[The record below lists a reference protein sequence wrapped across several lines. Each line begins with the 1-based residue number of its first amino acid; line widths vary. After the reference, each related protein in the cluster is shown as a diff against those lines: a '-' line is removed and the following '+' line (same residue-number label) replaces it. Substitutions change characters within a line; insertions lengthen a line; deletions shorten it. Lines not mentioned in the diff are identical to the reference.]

1 MSTTIV
7 TTRRRDQTTTST
19 ASRRQPSTFSTLR
32 YSSTKP
38 SPSSGDPSPT
48 PLPTNFASDFS
59 FVVFET
65 KTPSPS
71 PSATDTNSQS
81 SPVGSTIAASESC
94 STDNDCAANTI
105 CSSAKCAGVNDAAP
119 FGGSGPEPT
128 SQLSTGAAIGVG
140 VGLVAVVALLVA
152 LGFWFRRFRRSR
164 ERLESTEAAS
174 GNRHRSTS
182 TATDQKT
189 LVASLPSSPQSRA
202 LNLQRSMNAGPDF
215 FAKTNREKMGHRRPE
230 STYQVNGRNSTEKAL
245 PLPPLNGVPLATA
258 PTDSRLYAVNVN
270 INKSMIFDDDM
281 MNAVNALRATE
292 TPRHSSP
299 LRAPT
304 PRYRF
309 EEYVP
314 PVTST
319 PPISISPAQAPTPT
333 PASAPAPAPAPAP
346 ALGPDLNKRNSE
358 YELDQYP
365 RKTDIRSVRTASISD
380 VSSISDSAPPSPIV
394 NSIAPQLPLPDLP
407 PPSARLSFRSYDW
420 YQDIIGEPPT
430 PTVRSRSPART
441 PTQATFPEPLSPSK
455 KKPTHLEPSLMPA
468 PLSPGLH
475 TSTPGLHLHP
485 SSAALPSPTNTNFR
499 LSPSVYTPPPRR
511 DTSPTPS
518 ITAMPGRGSG
528 QNSGRNSKRA
538 SVRASV
544 RASMRASLRASRLST
559 MTKNTHESRS
569 WLPED
574 GLYLSEEGE
583 FTPYEYDTFGRR
595 SEDSRP
601 TSYSP
606 L

>member
-32 YSSTKP
+32 QSTTA
-38 SPSSGDPSPT
+38 SALSTADSSPT

-59 FVVFET
+59 FIVFET
-65 KTPSPS
+65 NTPTPS
-71 PSATDTNSQS
+71 AVDTSIQS
-81 SPVGSTIAASESC
+81 SPVGSPAAASKTC
-94 STDNDCAANTI
+94 STDNDCTVNTI
-105 CSSAKCAGVNDAAP
+105 CSSAVCVGVNDAAP

-152 LGFWFRRFRRSR
+152 LGFWFRRFRGSR
-164 ERLESTEAAS
+164 ERLESIEAPS
-174 GNRHRSTS
+174 GHRHRSTS
-182 TATDQKT
+182 NATDQKT

-202 LNLQRSMNAGPDF
+202 LNLQRSLNTGPGAF
-215 FAKTNREKMGHRRPE
+215 PREKMGHRRPE
-230 STYQVNGRNSTEKAL
+230 SAYQVDGRSSTEKAL
-245 PLPPLNGVPLATA
+245 PLPPLNGIPVSAP

-292 TPRHSSP
+292 TPRHSGTS
-299 LRAPT
+299 RALA

-314 PVTST
+314 PVAGV
-319 PPISISPAQAPTPT
+319 PPISISPAPTPVPAPTP
-333 PASAPAPAPAPAP
+333 APAPLPAPAP
-346 ALGPDLNKRNSE
+346 ALAPELKKRNSE

-365 RKTDIRSVRTASISD
+365 RKPEVTSVHTVSISD
-380 VSSISDSAPPSPIV
+380 VGSISDSEPSSPIV
-394 NSIAPQLPLPDLP
+394 DSIAPQLPLPDLP
-407 PPSARLSFRSYDW
+407 PPSPSLSFRSYDW
-420 YQDIIGEPPT
+420 YQDIIEEPAT
-430 PTVRSRSPART
+430 PTVPSHSTART
-441 PTQATFPEPLSPSK
+441 PTQATFPEPLSSFSK
-455 KKPTHLEPSLMPA
+455 KPANLESNLVPA
-468 PLSPGLH
+468 PLS
-475 TSTPGLHLHP
+475 PGLHLHP
-485 SSAALPSPTNTNFR
+485 SSAALPSPTNVNFR
-499 LSPSVYTPPPRR
+499 LSPSVYIPPPRR
-511 DTSPTPS
+511 EPSPAPS
-518 ITAMPGRGSG
+518 TTAIPGRDSV
-528 QNSGRNSKRA
+528 RNSVRASVRASRA

-544 RASMRASLRASRLST
+544 RASLRASALST
-559 MTKNTHESRS
+559 MTRNTHESRS

-583 FTPYEYDTFGRR
+583 FTPYEYDAFGRR

>member
-7 TTRRRDQTTTST
+7 TTRRRDETTTST

-32 YSSTKP
+32 YSTTTP
-38 SPSSGDPSPT
+38 DPSSADTSPT

-71 PSATDTNSQS
+71 PSPSTIDTNIQS
-81 SPVGSTIAASESC
+81 SPMGSSTAALESC
-94 STDNDCAANTI
+94 STDNDCAANKI
-105 CSSAKCAGVNDAAP
+105 CSSAKCTGLNDAAP

-140 VGLVAVVALLVA
+140 VGLVAVVALLITF
-152 LGFWFRRFRRSR
+152 GFWFRRFRGSR
-164 ERLESTEAAS
+164 ERLPSTEASS

-182 TATDQKT
+182 SATDQKT
-189 LVASLPSSPQSRA
+189 LVASLPNSPQSRA
-202 LNLQRSMNAGPDF
+202 LNLQRSMNTGPDF
-215 FAKTNREKMGHRRPE
+215 FAKTNREKMGHRRPQ

-292 TPRHSSP
+292 TPRHSTPS
-299 LRAPT
+299 RAPT

-314 PVTST
+314 P
-319 PPISISPAQAPTPT
+319 
-333 PASAPAPAPAPAP
+333 
-346 ALGPDLNKRNSE
+346 LKKRNSE
-358 YELDQYP
+358 YELAQYP
-365 RKTDIRSVRTASISD
+365 RKTEIRSVHTVSISD

-394 NSIAPQLPLPDLP
+394 DSIAPQLPLPDLP
-407 PPSARLSFRSYDW
+407 PPSPRLSFRSYDW
-420 YQDIIGEPPT
+420 YQDIIGEPGT
-430 PTVRSRSPART
+430 PSVLSRSPART
-441 PTQATFPEPLSPSK
+441 PTTATFPEPLSHSK

-475 TSTPGLHLHP
+475 NSTPGLHLHP
-485 SSAALPSPTNTNFR
+485 SSAAFPSPTNANFR
-499 LSPSVYTPPPRR
+499 LPSTVYTPPPRR

-528 QNSGRNSKRA
+528 RNSGRNSTRASLRA
-538 SVRASV
+538 SVRAS
-544 RASMRASLRASRLST
+544 LRASALST
-559 MTKNTHESRS
+559 LTRNTHESRS

-574 GLYLSEEGE
+574 GLYLSEDGE
-583 FTPYEYDTFGRR
+583 YTPYEYDTFGRR